1 MPNGKEIE
9 ALGENSLKKLK
20 EGEIV
25 QFYRVG
31 FCRLDNKDKMLFYFA
46 HK

>member
-1 MPNGKEIE
+1 MPDGREIQ
-9 ALGENSLKKLK
+9 ALADPGITQIKQ
-20 EGEIV
+20 GEIV

-31 FCRLDNKDKMLFYFA
+31 FCKLDDKEKLVFYFA